1 MKKTIHV
8 QKLGVF
14 KGHNDSI
21 YALEPGISDTVFYTS
36 GADGMVVAW
45 DLNKPDEGKLVAKLT
60 NSVYALCFVA
70 ETNELFIGHNYEG
83 IHVIDTVSNT
93 EIKSAQI
100 TKSAIFDIK
109 KYKDW
114 LLVATGDGYLIVLE
128 ASDLSVITKLK
139 ITDASIRVIAIHPN
153 EKQLAIGS
161 SDHLVRI
168 IDLPS
173 LRITHTLKG
182 HTNSVFALHYSPD
195 GEVLLSAGRD
205 AHIMVW
211 DMQAYTLLHSIA
223 AHMYAINHIAF
234 SASGKYF
241 VTASMDKSIKVWDAA
256 QFKLLKVIDK
266 SRHAGH
272 GTSVNKVLWTAYNH
286 TIISVSDD
294 RTISMWNVDVPHE
307 II

>member
-1 MKKTIHV
+1 MKQAIHV
-8 QKLGVF
+8 QKLGVY

-21 YALEPGISDTVFYTS
+21 YALEAGVSEAAFYTS

-45 DLNKPDEGKLVAKLT
+45 DLNKPDEGKLVAKLP
-60 NSVYALCFVA
+60 NSVYALCYVP
-70 ETNELFIGHNYEG
+70 ETHELFVGHNFEG
-83 IHVIDTVSNT
+83 VHVIDTNT
-93 EIKSAQI
+93 NKEKKSAQI

-109 KYKDW
+109 KYRDW

-128 ASDLSVITKLK
+128 SSDLSTIAKLK
-139 ITDASIRVIAIHPN
+139 ITDASIRVLAIDPN
-153 EKQLAIGS
+153 QKQLAIGC

-182 HTNSVFALHYSPD
+182 HTNSVFTLTYSPD

-205 AHIMVW
+205 AHIIVW
-211 DMQAYTLLHSIA
+211 DMRTYTPIHSIA

-241 VTASMDKSIKVWDAA
+241 VTVSMDKSIKVWDAA

-272 GTSVNKVLWTAYNH
+272 ATSVNKVLWTAFNH
-286 TIISVSDD
+286 SIISVSDD
-294 RTISMWNVDVPHE
+294 RTISIWNVDVPHGL
-307 II
+307 I